1 MRCFISV
8 HLSDEIRSS
17 IQKVIDDLRP
27 QSRAV
32 RWVPAENLH
41 LTLKFLGEVEE
52 GMVDEIRRLLAAVC
66 GKYGSFGIT
75 FRGTGVFPNPGRPR
89 VIWIGMD
96 KDGSLGDLAREVDEA
111 MAALGFERE
120 RRAFTPHL
128 TIGRVKDGASVQPA
142 MKALH
147 TFRETL
153 FGSIMVKEIHLM
165 RSTLKPSGAVY
176 TELAGFPLS
185 SGQEAGT

>member
-8 HLSDEIRSS
+8 NLSDEVKRAV
-17 IQKVIDDLRP
+17 QRVIDDLRP

-52 GMVDEIRRLLAAVC
+52 AGVDKIRGMLPVVC
-66 GKYGSFGIT
+66 GKYGSFDIT
-75 FRGTGVFPNPGRPR
+75 FRGTGVFPNPNRPR
-89 VIWIGMD
+89 VVWIGID
-96 KDGSLGDLAREVDEA
+96 VPGPLADLAREIDEA
-111 MAALGFERE
+111 MSRLGFERE
-120 RRAFTPHL
+120 HRAFTPHL
-128 TIGRVKDGASVQPA
+128 TIGRVKDDVGVQPA

-147 TFRETL
+147 NFRETL
-153 FGSIMVKEIHLM
+153 FGSIMVKEIYLM

-185 SGQEAGT
+185 